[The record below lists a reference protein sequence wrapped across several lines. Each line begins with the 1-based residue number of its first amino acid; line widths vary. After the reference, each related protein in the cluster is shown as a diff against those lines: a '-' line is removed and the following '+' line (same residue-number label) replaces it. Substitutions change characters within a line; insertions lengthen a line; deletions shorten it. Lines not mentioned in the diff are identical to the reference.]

1 MLMYF
6 YSLNGFTLPLIDSWW
21 NILIDSLWNIQLLMG
36 CTHLVRKDMDV
47 NNERLYPIY
56 TN

>member
-1 MLMYF
+1 MTMYF
-6 YSLNGFTLPLIDSWW
+6 YSLNGFTLPVIDSWW
-21 NILIDSLWNIQLLMG
+21 NVQLLMG

-47 NNERLYPIY
+47 NNERLYLIY